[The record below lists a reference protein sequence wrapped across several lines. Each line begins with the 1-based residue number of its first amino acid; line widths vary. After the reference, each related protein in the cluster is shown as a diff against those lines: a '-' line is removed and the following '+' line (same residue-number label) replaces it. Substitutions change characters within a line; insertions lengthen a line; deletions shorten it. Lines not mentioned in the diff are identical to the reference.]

1 MFSRFIQA
9 VACISTS
16 FLLMIQSVVF
26 FNSLPLEGWALV
38 SFFFWGGGKCIFA
51 CWNWGES
58 WLSEKTWKMRWNEM
72 ESAYPGIF
80 CRLLMMSVVFTLERE
95 EREAISDFPKWPSL
109 VEWKLESFP
118 LCISL
123 QVFEESSH
131 TFFYPHK
138 ASLTS
143 RSFFHSWTYR
153 TKELEG
159 T

>member
-1 MFSRFIQA
+1 
-9 VACISTS
+9 
-16 FLLMIQSVVF
+16 MIQSCGLLQF
-26 FNSLPLEGWALV
+26 PSTEGWALV
-38 SFFFWGGGKCIFA
+38 SFLFFFFLEMHICLLKLRRI
-51 CWNWGES
+51 
-58 WLSEKTWKMRWNEM
+58 LTLYLKKTWKMRWNEM

-80 CRLLMMSVVFTLERE
+80 CRLLMMSIVFTLERE
-95 EREAISDFPKWPSL
+95 DREAISDFFPKWPSL
-109 VEWKLESFP
+109 VEWKLESFL

-123 QVFEESSH
+123 QVFEETSH